1 MVPGYHRPAVV
12 KVNLGAIRR
21 NIKNEMKHLATGQKM
36 LAVVKAPQRHPW
48 HTTGYGCLRD
58 QSADPG
64 YRYLHWQ

>member
-36 LAVVKAPQRHPW
+36 LAVVKAN
-48 HTTGYGCLRD
+48 
-58 QSADPG
+58 A
-64 YRYLHWQ
+64 